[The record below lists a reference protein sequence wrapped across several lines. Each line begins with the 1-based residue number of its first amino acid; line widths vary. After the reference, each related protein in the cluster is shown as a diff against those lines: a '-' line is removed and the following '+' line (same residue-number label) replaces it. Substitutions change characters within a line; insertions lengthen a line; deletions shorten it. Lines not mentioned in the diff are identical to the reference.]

1 MKGKRGACKQGKPC
15 FDYMSMFTLSDPIL
29 LRRMWTRDTV
39 NNTRALEVAIETMIL
54 TPPPPIGLNGLDF
67 SIQKAFNISLESI
80 KYLFNVRLVFKK
92 INPSESRIII
102 YETNIVLVP
111 PEDVRALPQTSE

>member
-1 MKGKRGACKQGKPC
+1 
-15 FDYMSMFTLSDPIL
+15 MFTLSDPIL

-54 TPPPPIGLNGLDF
+54 TPPIGLNGLDF

-111 PEDVRALPQTSE
+111 PGGRTCFTPNIRMNKFKRGSRNTRRSTIR